1 MKKINNTIR
10 YINDNQAL
18 VTKAFE
24 KQARIFNSPEFKL
37 WREYKAMFPEAEMV
51 TKNIKRNTT
60 KRTYKN
66 LTYANMERFLQVQP
80 NGKELVKELNA
91 KKEAASIEANP
102 YRVVLAWFLKKYDYD
117 KYMMFF
123 ENEEAKKKSD
133 TDKAEGENTEETSAS
148 EETAAE
154 ITEAED
160 EENELPMA
168 SNF

>member
-66 LTYANMERFLQVQP
+66 LTYANMERFLKVQP
-80 NGKELVKELNA
+80 NGEKLVKELNE

-123 ENEEAKKKSD
+123 ENEEAKKKSEAG
-133 TDKAEGENTEETSAS
+133 KAESENTEEAPAS
-148 EETAAE
+148 EDAAE
-154 ITEAED
+154 ITESED
-160 EENELPMA
+160 EENELPMV

>member
-24 KQARIFNSPEFKL
+24 KQARVFNSPEFKL

-66 LTYANMERFLQVQP
+66 LTYANMERFLKVQP
-80 NGKELVKELNA
+80 NGEKLVKELNE

-102 YRVVLAWFLKKYDYD
+102 NRVVLAWFLKKYDYD

-123 ENEEAKKKSD
+123 ENEEAKKKSEAG
-133 TDKAEGENTEETSAS
+133 KAESENTEEAPAS
-148 EETAAE
+148 EDAAE
-154 ITEAED
+154 ITESED
-160 EENELPMA
+160 EENELPMV

>member
-24 KQARIFNSPEFKL
+24 KQARVFNSPEFKL

-66 LTYANMERFLQVQP
+66 LTYANMERFLKVQP
-80 NGKELVKELNA
+80 NGEKLDE

-123 ENEEAKKKSD
+123 ENEEAKKKSEAG
-133 TDKAEGENTEETSAS
+133 KAESENTEEAPAS
-148 EETAAE
+148 EDAAE
-154 ITEAED
+154 ITESED
-160 EENELPMA
+160 EENELPMV

>member
-24 KQARIFNSPEFKL
+24 KQARVFNSPEFKL

-66 LTYANMERFLQVQP
+66 LTYANMERFLKVQP
-80 NGKELVKELNA
+80 NGEKLVKELNE

-123 ENEEAKKKSD
+123 ENEEAKKKSEAG
-133 TDKAEGENTEETSAS
+133 KAESENTEEAPAS
-148 EETAAE
+148 EDAAE
-154 ITEAED
+154 ITED
-160 EENELPMA
+160 EENELPMV

>member
-24 KQARIFNSPEFKL
+24 KQARVFNSPEFKL

-66 LTYANMERFLQVQP
+66 LTYANMERFLKVQP
-80 NGKELVKELNA
+80 NGEKLVKELNE

-123 ENEEAKKKSD
+123 ENEEAKKKSEAG
-133 TDKAEGENTEETSAS
+133 KAESENTEEAPAS
-148 EETAAE
+148 EDAAE
-154 ITEAED
+154 ITESED
-160 EENELPMA
+160 EENELPMV

>member
-24 KQARIFNSPEFKL
+24 KQARVFNSPEFKL

-66 LTYANMERFLQVQP
+66 LTYANMERFLKVQP
-80 NGKELVKELNA
+80 NGEKLVKELNE

-123 ENEEAKKKSD
+123 ENEEAKKKSEAG
-133 TDKAEGENTEETSAS
+133 KAEIENTEEAPAS
-148 EETAAE
+148 EDAAE
-154 ITEAED
+154 ITESED
-160 EENELPMA
+160 EENELPMV

>member
-1 MKKINNTIR
+1 M
-10 YINDNQAL
+10 
-18 VTKAFE
+18 
-24 KQARIFNSPEFKL
+24 
-37 WREYKAMFPEAEMV
+37 
-51 TKNIKRNTT
+51 
-60 KRTYKN
+60 
-66 LTYANMERFLQVQP
+66 QVQP

-133 TDKAEGENTEETSAS
+133 ADKAEGENTEETSAS

>member
-80 NGKELVKELNA
+80 NGEKLVKELNE

-123 ENEEAKKKSD
+123 ENEEAKKKSEAG
-133 TDKAEGENTEETSAS
+133 KAESENTEEAPAS
-148 EETAAE
+148 EDAAE
-154 ITEAED
+154 ITESED
-160 EENELPMA
+160 EENELPMV

>member
-24 KQARIFNSPEFKL
+24 KQARVFNSPEFKL

-66 LTYANMERFLQVQP
+66 LTYANMERFLKVQP
-80 NGKELVKELNA
+80 NGEKLFKELNE

-123 ENEEAKKKSD
+123 ENEEAKKKSEAG
-133 TDKAEGENTEETSAS
+133 KAESENTEEAPAS
-148 EETAAE
+148 EDAAE
-154 ITEAED
+154 ITESED
-160 EENELPMA
+160 EENELPMV

>member
-24 KQARIFNSPEFKL
+24 KQARVFNSPEFKL

-66 LTYANMERFLQVQP
+66 LTYANMERFLKVQP
-80 NGKELVKELNA
+80 NGEKLVKELNE

-123 ENEEAKKKSD
+123 ENEEAKKKSEAG
-133 TDKAEGENTEETSAS
+133 KAESENTEEAPAS
-148 EETAAE
+148 EDAAE
-154 ITEAED
+154 ITESED

>member
-24 KQARIFNSPEFKL
+24 KQARVFNSPEFKL

-66 LTYANMERFLQVQP
+66 LTYANMERFLKVQP
-80 NGKELVKELNA
+80 NGEKLVKELNE

-123 ENEEAKKKSD
+123 ENEEAKKKSEAG
-133 TDKAEGENTEETSAS
+133 KAESENTEEAPAS
-148 EETAAE
+148 EDATE
-154 ITEAED
+154 ITESED
-160 EENELPMA
+160 EENELPMV

>member
-24 KQARIFNSPEFKL
+24 KQARVFNSPEFKL

-66 LTYANMERFLQVQP
+66 LTYANMERFVKVQP
-80 NGKELVKELNA
+80 NGEKLVKELNE

-102 YRVVLAWFLKKYDYD
+102 YRVVLAWVLKKYDYD

-123 ENEEAKKKSD
+123 ENEEAKKKSEAG
-133 TDKAEGENTEETSAS
+133 KAESENTAEAPAS
-148 EETAAE
+148 EEAAE
-154 ITEAED
+154 ITESED
-160 EENELPMA
+160 EENELPMV

>member
-24 KQARIFNSPEFKL
+24 KQARVFNSPEFKL

-66 LTYANMERFLQVQP
+66 LTYANMERFLKVQP
-80 NGKELVKELNA
+80 NGEKLVKELNE

-123 ENEEAKKKSD
+123 ENEEAKKKSEVG
-133 TDKAEGENTEETSAS
+133 KAESENTEEAPAS
-148 EETAAE
+148 EDAAE
-154 ITEAED
+154 ITESED
-160 EENELPMA
+160 EENELPMV

>member
-24 KQARIFNSPEFKL
+24 KQARVFNSPEFKL

-66 LTYANMERFLQVQP
+66 LTYANMERFLKVQP
-80 NGKELVKELNA
+80 NGEKLVKELNE
-91 KKEAASIEANP
+91 KKEAASIEENFARLEEIIKRLEAGEESLEETFAGYEAGIKLVQSLNGQI
-102 YRVVLAWFLKKYDYD
+102 D
-117 KYMMFF
+117 KV
-123 ENEEAKKKSD
+123 EKQIQILS
-133 TDKAEGENTEETSAS
+133 EGEDN
-148 EETAAE
+148 
-154 ITEAED
+154 D
-160 EENELPMA
+160 
-168 SNF
+168 

>member
-66 LTYANMERFLQVQP
+66 LTYANMERFLKVQP
-80 NGKELVKELNA
+80 NGEKLVKELNE
-91 KKEAASIEANP
+91 KKEATSIEANP

-123 ENEEAKKKSD
+123 ENEEAKKKSEAG
-133 TDKAEGENTEETSAS
+133 KAESENTEEAPAS
-148 EETAAE
+148 EDAAE
-154 ITEAED
+154 ITESED
-160 EENELPMA
+160 EENELPMV

>member
-66 LTYANMERFLQVQP
+66 LTYANMERFLKVQP
-80 NGKELVKELNA
+80 NGEKLVKELNE

-123 ENEEAKKKSD
+123 ENEEAKKKSEAG
-133 TDKAEGENTEETSAS
+133 KAESENTEEAPAS
-148 EETAAE
+148 EDAAK
-154 ITEAED
+154 ITESED
-160 EENELPMA
+160 EENELPMV